1 MGMMYDFRYAP
12 TLKRALNSSS
22 LVKVVQGPV
31 ESGKTF
37 WLIMSIYKDMCNM
50 PRCLD
55 GIRRSRY
62 LIVRSTQ
69 GELERGIMRSWKDI
83 FKEEIYGEVTGKMPA
98 IHKLKFLDVECEVEF
113 FAFENDSVEVLKK
126 LRSTEYTGAA
136 CNEAQYQSLRQ
147 VLAIRQRTG
156 RYPRAVDCPEWDRK
170 RRLWI
175 DMNAPP
181 LNDHWALYMRGDIP
195 FPADFSEDQKRQL
208 RCPDDWEFFVQP
220 PAVKPIYNE
229 FGNISDFEIHPDIEN
244 LPWQDEE
251 AILSMCQTGDLD
263 DIKRDYMNQ
272 VVQMKSG
279 KPRYPNFKRDWHVNN
294 GQLKPVKDVPIILG
308 WDPGKYGALTFW
320 QRVNEQW
327 RCCHEV
333 NARSNPRFQSADKFI
348 DEVIRILSTYYP
360 WYREAGITCWSDP
373 FGSRDTISPE
383 FTFWN
388 IARQKGLMFNSPAA
402 KDSPSLRH
410 ETGTKMVTGGN
421 MGNPKIMICPI
432 GAPTLVDAMDGGCVM
447 QTIRRAGEMVTQD
460 KMLKNKHADI
470 VESAEY
476 AWWGGGEDN
485 SIVEAPAGSNPGL
498 RFETVHNKNRSPRKI
513 YSARGGRG
521 RIWKR

>member
-1 MGMMYDFRYAP
+1 MSMQYDFRYAS
-12 TLKRALNSSS
+12 TLKRALNSSA

-37 WLIMSIYKDMCNM
+37 WLIMSIYQDMCSM
-50 PRCLD
+50 PRCKD

-83 FKEEIYGEVTGKMPA
+83 FKEEIYGEVRGSMPA

-113 FAFENDSVEVLKK
+113 FAFEDDSVQVLKK

-156 RYPRAVDCPEWDRK
+156 RYPRAVDCPDWDRK
-170 RRLWI
+170 RRIWI

-195 FPADFSEDQKRQL
+195 YPADMTEDEKRQL

-244 LPWQDEE
+244 LPYQDEE
-251 AILSMCQTGDLD
+251 AILSMCQTGDID
-263 DIKRDYMNQ
+263 DIRRDYMNE
-272 VVQMKSG
+272 VVQIKSG
-279 KPRYPNFKRDWHVNN
+279 KPRYPHFKREWHVNN
-294 GQLKPVKDVPIILG
+294 GRLKPVEGIPVILG
-308 WDPGKYGALTFW
+308 WDPGKYGALTIW
-320 QRVNEQW
+320 QRVNGQW
-327 RCCHEV
+327 RCAHEV
-333 NARSNPRFQSADKFI
+333 NARSNPSLQSADKFL
-348 DEVIRILSTYYP
+348 DKVIEILTTYYP
-360 WYREAGITCWSDP
+360 WYRTAGLTCWSDP

-388 IARQKGLMFNSPAA
+388 IARQKGLMFNSPMP

-410 ETGTKMVTGGN
+410 ETGTKMVRGGD

-432 GAPTLVDAMDGGCVM
+432 GAPTFVDAMDGGCVM

-460 KMLKNKHADI
+460 KMLKNKHADV

-485 SIVEAPAGSNPGL
+485 SIVDGPAGATVPNRIETLRVETANPRRVRTSG
-498 RFETVHNKNRSPRKI
+498 RRKWNR
-513 YSARGGRG
+513 
-521 RIWKR
+521 